1 VTAQEAAQKGR
12 SVWSWLKGHRAS
24 IVIFAGGVS
33 VLAASVSY
41 EELNHVFLKLTGGGT
56 VALNLISW
64 LSEHFSKATGREV
77 KEQISDGV
85 ADGVARRL
93 DGQIN
98 SVQQV
103 VNQMA
108 TAVMQLSAQV
118 SQTEATR
125 GTDHRENAG
134 QLQEF
139 KQEIEIM
146 KVDHNEMREAIVHV
160 GQAVEA
166 VNKDFKM
173 RPFRGEAK

>member
-1 VTAQEAAQKGR
+1 MTAKEAAQKGR

-24 IVIFAGGVS
+24 IVVFAAGVS
-33 VLAASVSY
+33 VLAVSVSY
-41 EELNHVFLKLTGGGT
+41 EELNHVLLKLTGGGT
-56 VALNLISW
+56 VALNVITW

-77 KEQISDGV
+77 KEQISEGVTDGV
-85 ADGVARRL
+85 SKRL
-93 DGQIN
+93 DEQLGSMQK
-98 SVQQV
+98 V

-108 TAVMQLSAQV
+108 TAVMQLSSQV
-118 SQTEATR
+118 SQTEETR
-125 GTDHRENAG
+125 RIDHRENAG
-134 QLQEF
+134 QLHEV
-139 KQEIEIM
+139 KQDIAAM